1 METMI
6 ITMTGNAGTTGV
18 LCRDSVS
25 PRTARRHRI
34 GSDTTG
40 LSFGATY
47 AISATSVAFPLARA
61 VS

>member
-34 GSDTTG
+34 GSDTG
-40 LSFGATY
+40 VSFGATY